1 MANFHSDES
10 VFNFAVE
17 YLKQISESLRMCSIY
32 AVNEDIDNWC
42 KWLRNAYRQL
52 SIKLKDKKEDEDFVG
67 NYNKKIDIQKLTDNI
82 IEDEEANFKNIY
94 FLMKP
99 EYKYK
104 HKKTILFL
112 LDKLE
117 IKIRRKLQE
126 RGMLLPSKADPRF
139 AILER

>member
-1 MANFHSDES
+1 
-10 VFNFAVE
+10 
-17 YLKQISESLRMCSIY
+17 MCSYY

-52 SIKLKDKKEDEDFVG
+52 SIKLKEKEDVDFLG
-67 NYNKKIDIQKLTDNI
+67 DYKERIDFKKLTDNI
-82 IEDEEANFKNIY
+82 IEDKEANFKNIY

-99 EYKYK
+99 EYKRN
-104 HKKTILFL
+104 HKKVILFL
-112 LDKLE
+112 LDKLD

>member
-1 MANFHSDES
+1 MAYHQSEES

-17 YLKQISESLRMCSIY
+17 YLKQISECLKMCSYY
-32 AVNEDIDNWC
+32 ATHDDADNWT
-42 KWLRNAYRQL
+42 KWLRNLYRQL
-52 SIKLKDKKEDEDFVG
+52 SIKLKDEEDKEFIGDYEKEI
-67 NYNKKIDIQKLTDNI
+67 NLEELTDNI
-82 IEDEEANFKNIY
+82 IEPEEATFRNIY

-99 EYKYK
+99 QYRKKYNRQ
-104 HKKTILFL
+104 ILFL